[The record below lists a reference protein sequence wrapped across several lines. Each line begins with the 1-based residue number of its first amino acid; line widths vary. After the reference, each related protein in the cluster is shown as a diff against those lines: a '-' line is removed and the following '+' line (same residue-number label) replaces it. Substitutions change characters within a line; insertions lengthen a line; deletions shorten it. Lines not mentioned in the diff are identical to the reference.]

1 MKNAW
6 PFFKKNSWASKMS
19 SLWKVT
25 EIGPCRNE
33 HSGFQFLESLN
44 PSLWMDSPRLGWRFS
59 VLCQVSDSAIPK
71 GKGIHTKIMKC
82 FKTINCILLLGL
94 GMFSLILTVFE
105 IFKRIWHI
113 RKSDILGLWFLF
125 KLFKR
130 SWLRVNL
137 RF

>member
-1 MKNAW
+1 MTIFQEKLMGIKNVITLKSNW
-6 PFFKKNSWASKMS
+6 DR
-19 SLWKVT
+19 SLQKWTLRVP
-25 EIGPCRNE
+25 IPWI
-33 HSGFQFLESLN
+33 LESFTLA
-44 PSLWMDSPRLGWRFS
+44 RLGWRFS

-71 GKGIHTKIMKC
+71 RKGIHTKIMKWI
-82 FKTINCILLLGL
+82 KTINCILLLGL

-125 KLFKR
+125 KLFIR